1 MAEQKRDL
9 EKAGL
14 SEVAE
19 RGEKTAGSDSQL
31 SRRKALLLGL
41 SAVPAIITLTNRSAF
56 GQAQVTCSMV
66 GSWANNGKVIG
77 SVVSLQQ
84 ISQGELQAKEQECL
98 GAPVGDPQPNATS
111 NRRRQRRQND

>member
-1 MAEQKRDL
+1 MAEEKRSTGN
-9 EKAGL
+9 AGL
-14 SEVAE
+14 SEGAAE
-19 RGEKTAGSDSQL
+19 RDETSTGSDSRL

-56 GQAQVTCSMV
+56 GQSQVTCSMV

-84 ISQGELQAKEQECL
+84 ISQGELQSKEQECL
-98 GAPVGDPQPNATS
+98 GTPVADPQPTTTS
-111 NRRRQRRQND
+111 GRRRQRR